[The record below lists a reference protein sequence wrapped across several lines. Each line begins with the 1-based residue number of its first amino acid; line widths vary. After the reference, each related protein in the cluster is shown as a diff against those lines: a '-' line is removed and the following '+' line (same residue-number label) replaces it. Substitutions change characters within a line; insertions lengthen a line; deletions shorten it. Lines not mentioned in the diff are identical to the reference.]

1 MAGNTIWSFLQHL
14 RFVRGVRIDGLL
26 HDMVLSSPCF
36 LVLLR
41 VSLLPLQK
49 WFVAFQLFFV
59 GAFYVFAFLR
69 QPAVFFFFVHRS
81 DYSLFVALHVWRS
94 SVPGK
99 QRARCCITIPLPRV
113 MQVVQ

>member
-1 MAGNTIWSFLQHL
+1 MAGNTIWLLLQHL

-26 HDMVLSSPCF
+26 HDMVLSSSCF
-36 LVLLR
+36 LVLPR

-69 QPAVFFFFVHRS
+69 QPAVFFF
-81 DYSLFVALHVWRS
+81 
-94 SVPGK
+94 
-99 QRARCCITIPLPRV
+99 CCSP
-113 MQVVQ
+113 